1 MYEIIT
7 TLNKK
12 NSVTKFMEVVTIS
25 IKFIDKYHDVQVFNR
40 SLILEEVKSHP
51 GILKTIIED
60 LENKVIEARGKNL

>member
-1 MYEIIT
+1 
-7 TLNKK
+7 
-12 NSVTKFMEVVTIS
+12 MEVVTIS